1 MGNSTKKTNYFFN
14 VARVCTMWKEKGRGY
29 NSCTNGFFGK
39 ITQSHHILKHF
50 FLKLVD
56 LVKDPLVDDYQST
69 YLTKQKTKETK
80 AKQNQAKPK

>member
-1 MGNSTKKTNYFFN
+1 
-14 VARVCTMWKEKGRGY
+14 
-29 NSCTNGFFGK
+29 
-39 ITQSHHILKHF
+39 LKHF